1 MRAVL
6 MIAQRQVLRSVEEWT
21 SQKIVFWL
29 YRRVV
34 INICNSY
41 LWSSKLK
48 GNRMKM
54 WNSSHKRMLIGLWML
69 FLQRPFFRG
78 LSSVEEQ
85 MLSWYTEFAL
95 GCMFIVEPS
104 PALTSEFSPKRSS
117 ANAINICRHDTALQK
132 LNSLPLL
139 HSANSPI
146 PITLASSLPNALPC
160 FHTAFTRRTIGHC
173 LGTFTAV
180 NFSDPPVIIIIIII
194 IKVKFTL

>member
-1 MRAVL
+1 MAGRYA
-6 MIAQRQVLRSVEEWT
+6 RCFDDCTDTQVLRSVEEWT

-41 LWSSKLK
+41 LWSSKPIR
-48 GNRMKM
+48 NRMKM
-54 WNSSHKRMLIGLWML
+54 WKSSHKRILIGLWML
-69 FLQRPFFRG
+69 FLQWSFFRG
-78 LSSVEEQ
+78 LSNAELVHRICVGVHAYRGALPSVNFRI
-85 MLSWYTEFAL
+85 FAKTQF
-95 GCMFIVEPS
+95 CQRHQHF
-104 PALTSEFSPKRSS
+104 
-117 ANAINICRHDTALQK
+117 RHDAALQKPISAQK

-160 FHTAFTRRTIGHC
+160 FHTGFTRRTIGHC

-180 NFSDPPVIIIIIII
+180 NFSDPP
-194 IKVKFTL
+194 